1 MRPLYAEAG
10 IQEYW
15 IANLRD
21 DCLEV
26 YRDPQAGE
34 TYREAR
40 ILQRGQSTDIAALP
54 GVVVA
59 VDEVL

>member
-1 MRPLYAEAG
+1 MAITKYSVTDYE
-10 IQEYW
+10 ET
-15 IANLRD
+15 NLRD

-26 YRDPQAGE
+26 YRDPRPDGTYQE
-34 TYREAR
+34 TRV
-40 ILQRGQSTDIAALP
+40 LNRGQSAEVAALP